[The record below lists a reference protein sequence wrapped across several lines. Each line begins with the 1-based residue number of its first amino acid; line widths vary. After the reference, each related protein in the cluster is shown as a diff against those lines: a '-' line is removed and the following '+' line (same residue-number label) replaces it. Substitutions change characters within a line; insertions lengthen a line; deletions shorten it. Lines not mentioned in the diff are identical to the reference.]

1 MARSIGD
8 YRLYGAITRQP
19 DELRRL
25 LTADEPVAEAAA
37 RIGAAGRVFTIG
49 IGTSTNAATAAATM
63 LRAAGV
69 DARAWSSHDFVSYP
83 PTLRTDDAALVFTH
97 SGRKRFSRGVLAPLA
112 AAGVGAVVI
121 TGTETALTDD
131 DLAAGT
137 VVLKTVPR
145 DPSAMFTVS
154 HTTAMLLAAR
164 IADAVRPGSVGEL
177 AALPEAVAG
186 ALAHEPEI
194 EALAQAWV
202 TRGAIVALG
211 AGPHEPSAHEA
222 HIKIAEAS
230 RRAVRSYAVEQLV
243 HGPQVQVT
251 ADESFLVFAG
261 EGPALARTREV
272 VAFVRALGC
281 EVAWASALEA
291 PEGARWLHVP
301 AIAEPL
307 APIVEA
313 VPAQLLAGHLAALA
327 DVDADN
333 FRSDDEAH
341 RAAVTALG
349 L

>member
-1 MARSIGD
+1 MSRSIGD

-19 DELRRL
+19 AELQRL
-25 LTADEPVAEAAA
+25 LTADEPVGEAAA
-37 RIGAAGRVFTIG
+37 RVGGATRVFTIG
-49 IGTSTNAATAAATM
+49 IGTSSNAAAAAATM

-69 DARAWSSHDFVSYP
+69 DARPWSSHDFVSYP
-83 PTLRTDDAALVFTH
+83 PALRAGDAAIVFTH
-97 SGRKRFSRGVLAPLA
+97 SGRKRFSRGVLEPLA
-112 AAGVGAVVI
+112 AAGVGAIVI
-121 TGTETALTDD
+121 TGTETALTAA
-131 DLAAGT
+131 DLAPGT
-137 VVLKTVPR
+137 VVLKTVTR

-164 IADAVRPGSVGEL
+164 IADAVRPGSVGDL
-177 AALPEAVAG
+177 SAVPDAVAG
-186 ALAHEPEI
+186 ALKLEPEI
-194 EALAQAWV
+194 AALAQAWAP
-202 TRGAIVALG
+202 RGAIVALG

-230 RRAVRSYAVEQLV
+230 RRPVRSYAVEQFV

-261 EGPALARTREV
+261 EGPGLARTRDV

-281 EVAWASALEA
+281 DVAWVAPVAA
-291 PEGARWLHVP
+291 PEGARWLNLP

-327 DVDADN
+327 DVDGDN

-341 RAAVTALG
+341 RTAVQALG

>member
-1 MARSIGD
+1 MPRSIRD

-19 DELRRL
+19 EELRRL
-25 LTADEPVAEAAA
+25 LAADEPVAAAAA
-37 RIGAAGRVFTIG
+37 RIGGAGRVFTIG
-49 IGTSTNAATAAATM
+49 IGTSSNAAAAAAAM

-69 DARAWSSHDFVSYP
+69 DARPWASHDFVSYP
-83 PTLRTDDAALVFTH
+83 PALRADDAAIVFTH

-121 TGTETALTDD
+121 TGTETALTAD
-131 DLAAGT
+131 DLVAGT
-137 VVLKTVPR
+137 VVLKTVAR

-154 HTTAMLLAAR
+154 HTAAMLLAAR
-164 IADAVRPGSVGEL
+164 VADAVRPGSVGDL
-177 AALPEAVAG
+177 AAVPDAVAG
-186 ALAHEPEI
+186 AIALEPEI
-194 EALAQAWV
+194 EALARAWAP
-202 TRGAIVALG
+202 RGAIVALG

-230 RRAVRSYAVEQLV
+230 RRPVRSYAVEQLV

-251 ADESFLVFAG
+251 ADQSFLVFAG
-261 EGPALARTREV
+261 EGPGLARTRDV

-281 EVAWASALEA
+281 DVAWVSATDA
-291 PEGARWLHVP
+291 PDGARELRIP
-301 AIAEPL
+301 AVAEEL

-313 VPAQLLAGHLAALA
+313 PPSQLLAGHLAALA
-327 DVDADN
+327 DVDGDN

-341 RAAVTALG
+341 RAAMQALG